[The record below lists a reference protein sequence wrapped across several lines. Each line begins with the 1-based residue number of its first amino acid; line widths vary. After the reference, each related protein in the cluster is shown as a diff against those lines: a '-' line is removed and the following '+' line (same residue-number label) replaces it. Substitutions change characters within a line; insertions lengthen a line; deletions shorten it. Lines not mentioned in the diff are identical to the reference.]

1 MAAEPDQPD
10 RHRLRRGL
18 AWAALVVGCLALL
31 LANLAVFL
39 KAFVFDEDTFVDAVA
54 PEKADETVIDGLADT
69 LSSRIVDAPAVQ
81 DRLADLTPTDN
92 PLVAGVVSD
101 SARDLIDS
109 ALRTVLASDAFRSVW
124 RGAVTRA
131 HRELVDVIENDD
143 REPIVLNLTQALS
156 DVDQRLERRG
166 IDILDDATIE
176 DIGQV
181 VTVRRSQVDEVRG
194 YLDLLQRSTLPLV
207 VLALGLLAAAVALA
221 TERRR
226 MLLFVGVGMVLA
238 MVVTGI
244 ALRIARNQVTDRI
257 EVDARRD
264 AVASLWGRVFDSL
277 VHQTVALLVIGLVLV
292 AIAWLIGQ
300 SPASTLRHRVH
311 RPGPPAP
318 AATA

>member
-1 MAAEPDQPD
+1 MGAESADRADQVD
-10 RHRLRRGL
+10 RADRADHQRLRRGL
-18 AWAALVVGCLALL
+18 AWAALVLGCVALL

-54 PEKADETVIDGLADT
+54 PEKPDETVIDGLANT
-69 LSSRIVDAPAVQ
+69 LSARIIDAPAVQ
-81 DRLADLTPTDN
+81 DRITDLTPTDS

-101 SARDLIDS
+101 SARDLIDG
-109 ALRTVLASDAFRSVW
+109 ALRQVLASDAFRTVW

-166 IDILDDATIE
+166 IDLLDDSTID

-181 VTVRRSQVDEVRG
+181 VTVRRAQVDEVRG
-194 YLDLLQRSTLPLV
+194 YLDLLQRFTLPLV
-207 VLALGLLAAAVALA
+207 VLALALLAAAVALA

-226 MLLFVGVGMVLA
+226 MLLFVGIGMVLA

-257 EVDARRD
+257 EVEARRD
-264 AVASLWGRVFDSL
+264 AVASLWGRVFDNL
-277 VHQTVALLVIGLVLV
+277 VHQTVALVIIGLILV
-292 AIAWLIGQ
+292 AVAWLTGP
-300 SPASTLRHRVH
+300 SRRGFTRV
-311 RPGPPAP
+311 G
-318 AATA
+318 